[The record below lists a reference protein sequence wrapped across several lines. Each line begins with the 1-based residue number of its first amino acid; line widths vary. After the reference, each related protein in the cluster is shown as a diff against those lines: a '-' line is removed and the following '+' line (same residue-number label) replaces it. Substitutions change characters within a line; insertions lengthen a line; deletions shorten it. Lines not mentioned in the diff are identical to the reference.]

1 MVRIRLQRHGR
12 KKRPYYHI
20 VAADIR
26 KKRDGGIIEDLGR
39 YNPVATP
46 KMVNLNTERVLYWL
60 ANGAQ
65 PSESVRGLLKAEG
78 IFYRQHLIRWGKS
91 TEEIDQA
98 IADWKSGKPAAG
110 KASKAEKMR
119 ELLKAEEEQVKKAQ
133 VEAAAAA
140 KKAEEE
146 AKATAEAPA
155 PVEAAAEETVEE
167 APAQEETPAAEESTE
182 EQNG

>member
-91 TEEIDQA
+91 AEEIDQA
-98 IADWKSGKPAAG
+98 IADWKSGKPVAG

-119 ELLKAEEEQVKKAQ
+119 EALKAEEEQVKKAQ

-146 AKATAEAPA
+146 AKVAAEAA
-155 PVEAAAEETVEE
+155 AAAEETVEE